1 MKSQKQP
8 RQLQQIPS
16 DFNDVSDLWW
26 DERTKVSQM
35 SDIHLHNAIEKLERC
50 EYEAEETLRLRWVLL
65 LKLEQNK
72 REDERKAVFNQARK
86 EADKDY
92 VNYANNFPLQD
103 PRD

>member
-1 MKSQKQP
+1 MKTQ

-16 DFNDVSDLWW
+16 DFDDVSSLWW
-26 DERTKVSQM
+26 DERTKVAQM

-50 EYEAEETLRLRWVLL
+50 EYQYDSETLRLRWVLL

-72 REDERKAVFNQARK
+72 REEERKAVFNQNRK